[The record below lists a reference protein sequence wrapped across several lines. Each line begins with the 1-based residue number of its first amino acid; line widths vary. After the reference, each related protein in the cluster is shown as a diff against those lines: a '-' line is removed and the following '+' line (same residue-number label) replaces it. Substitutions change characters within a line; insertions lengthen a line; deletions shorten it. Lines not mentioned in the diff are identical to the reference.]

1 MLEDS
6 VVILS
11 AVISGFF
18 VVTSLILL
26 ARYRKLAG
34 SANESS
40 RLARNVWDALEAR
53 LKKQDERILDLIA
66 RAEVYD
72 SQLRRQLGAQRVR
85 EGMPMPPSAARE
97 AAEEQTRVV
106 ARPQLSAMPEES
118 IGGTDME
125 VLRLLVPGARTSR
138 QIDQAIGKSREHT
151 ARLLKSLFER
161 SLVER
166 DVAKKPF
173 LYRLTDAGRRYLG
186 TGSVS
191 R

>member
-1 MLEDS
+1 M
-6 VVILS
+6 VILS

-18 VVTSLILL
+18 VVISLVLL
-26 ARYRKLAG
+26 TRYTKLAT
-34 SANESS
+34 SASESS

-53 LKKQDERILDLIA
+53 LKKQDERILDLMA
-66 RAEVYD
+66 RVEVYD
-72 SQLRRQLGAQRVR
+72 SQLRRQLGAQGVR
-85 EGMPMPPSAARE
+85 ERRPMPPGAARE
-97 AAEEQTRVV
+97 PPEEQTRVV
-106 ARPQLSAMPEES
+106 ARPQLSPMAEES

-125 VLRLLVPGARTSR
+125 VLRLLLPGARTSR

-166 DVAKKPF
+166 DAAKKPF

-186 TGSVS
+186 TGSLS

>member
-11 AVISGFF
+11 VAVSAFF
-18 VVTSLILL
+18 VVMSFFLL
-26 ARYRKLAG
+26 SRYRKLAG

-40 RLARNVWDALEAR
+40 TLARNVWDALEAR
-53 LKKQDERILDLIA
+53 LKRQDERIIDLMA
-66 RAEVYD
+66 RVEVYD
-72 SQLRRQLGAQRVR
+72 SHSRRQLGVQGGQERRSPYLAGVR
-85 EGMPMPPSAARE
+85 EPP
-97 AAEEQTRVV
+97 EEQTRVA

-125 VLRLLVPGARTSR
+125 VLRLLLPGARTSR

-151 ARLLKSLFER
+151 ARLLKSLFQR

-166 DVAKKPF
+166 DAGKKPF
-173 LYRLTDAGRRYLG
+173 LYWLTEAGRRYLG
-186 TGSVS
+186 TGST
-191 R
+191 

>member
-1 MLEDS
+1 M
-6 VVILS
+6 VILS

-18 VVTSLILL
+18 IVTSLVLL
-26 ARYRKLAG
+26 TRYRKLVA

-40 RLARNVWDALEAR
+40 RLGRNVWDALDAR
-53 LKKQDERILDLIA
+53 LKRQDERIMDLMA
-66 RAEVYD
+66 RVEVYD
-72 SQLRRQLGAQRVR
+72 WQSRRQLGTEGARERRPVLPGIVR
-85 EGMPMPPSAARE
+85 EPP
-97 AAEEQTRVV
+97 EEQMRAV

-125 VLRLLVPGARTSR
+125 VLRLLLPGARTSR

-166 DVAKKPF
+166 DAAKKPF
-173 LYRLTDAGRRYLG
+173 MYRLTDAGRRYLG
-186 TGSVS
+186 TGSAS